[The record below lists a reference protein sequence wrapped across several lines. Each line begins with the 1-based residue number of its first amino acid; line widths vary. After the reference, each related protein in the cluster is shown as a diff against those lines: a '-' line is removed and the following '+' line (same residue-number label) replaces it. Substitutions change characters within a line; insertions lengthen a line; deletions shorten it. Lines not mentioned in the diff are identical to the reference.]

1 MTEILDKKMI
11 KVTKQDGDSG
21 DKLLKRFSKYVK
33 NRKLIQKFRK
43 LRYFEQKPTQKRER
57 EAAISREKHR
67 AEAKRKRF
75 Q

>member
-1 MTEILDKKMI
+1 MI

-43 LRYFEQKPTQKRER
+43 LRYFEQKPSKKRVR
-57 EAAISREKHR
+57 ESAIAREKYR
-67 AEAKRKRF
+67 AENKRKRF
-75 Q
+75 L

>member
-1 MTEILDKKMI
+1 MI

-43 LRYFEQKPTQKRER
+43 GRYFAQKPSKIKARET
-57 EAAISREKHR
+57 AISREKYR
-67 AEAKRKRF
+67 DENKRKRF
-75 Q
+75 L